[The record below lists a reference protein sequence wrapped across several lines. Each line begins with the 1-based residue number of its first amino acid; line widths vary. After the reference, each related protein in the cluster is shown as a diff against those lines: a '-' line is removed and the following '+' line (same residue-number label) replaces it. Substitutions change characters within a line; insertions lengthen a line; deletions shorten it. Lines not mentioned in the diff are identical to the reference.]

1 MKLLIIILLSLP
13 ILHGMAQNPP
23 PPPPPKVDTA
33 TAEDD
38 AKDDRTFTKLEVEAE
53 YPGGLTSWH
62 QYLVQNLHYPHKA
75 KRHSIEGTVVVQC
88 IVHKQG
94 LVSDIQAIAGPEEL
108 REEAVRLVKD
118 SGKWTPGTQN
128 GHIVRS
134 YKKIPIEFKLSTE

>member
-1 MKLLIIILLSLP
+1 MKLLLIILFSLP
-13 ILHGMAQNPP
+13 ILHCAAQNPP
-23 PPPPPKVDTA
+23 PPAPPIVA

-53 YPGGLTSWH
+53 YPGGDTSWH

-75 KRHSIEGTVVVQC
+75 KRRSIEGTVIVQC

-94 LVSDIQAIAGPEEL
+94 TLTDIQVIAGPEEL
-108 REEAVRLVKD
+108 RDEAIRLVKD
-118 SGKWTPGTQN
+118 SGNWTPGMQN

-134 YKKIPIEFKLSTE
+134 YKKIPIEFKLKTE